1 METNEK
7 TLKPEESLQIIEQMI
22 QKAKT
27 NLHDSS
33 FYFLLWGWIVL
44 IALLGQSLII
54 HFTEFDKPYMVWLI
68 VIPGIIA
75 TAIYGW
81 KTGKKTKVT
90 SHLDRL
96 NFLNWMVFMASYTI
110 LIVFMKQF
118 DYKIG
123 AIIFLLAGNATL
135 LTGFIIKF
143 RPLIIGGLVFW
154 AGIICQFLLPKEL
167 VEFIFPIVIIFG
179 YLVPGYLLKFQ
190 KNKNA

>member
-1 METNEK
+1 MDTTEK

-33 FYFLLWGWIVL
+33 FYFLLWGWIIL
-44 IALLGQSLII
+44 IAMIGHSLII
-54 HFTEFDKPYMVWLI
+54 HFTDFNKPYIVWLI

-75 TAIYGW
+75 TALYGW
-81 KTGKKTKVT
+81 KTGKKAKVT

-96 NFLNWMVFMASYTI
+96 NFLNWMIFLASYTI
-110 LIVFMKQF
+110 IIVFMKQF

-123 AIIFLLAGNATL
+123 AIIFLLAGNATM

-154 AGIICQFLLPKEL
+154 AGIICQFMLPEEL
-167 VEFIFPIVIIFG
+167 IEFILPIVIIFG